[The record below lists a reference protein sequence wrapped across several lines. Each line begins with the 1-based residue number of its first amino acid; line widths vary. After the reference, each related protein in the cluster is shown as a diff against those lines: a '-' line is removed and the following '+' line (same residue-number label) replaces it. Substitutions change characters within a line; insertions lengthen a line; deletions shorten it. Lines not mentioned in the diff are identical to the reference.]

1 MSGKKKPVERKMW
14 HLAGEPA
21 YPIKLSTSDEN
32 TFSENFSFQQEIIPP
47 RPDSMLRVSNSV
59 VRVRESAARASLGFL
74 CKRFAGRYRQCE
86 IVEAVSTAASLHVCI
101 TERCARSTDFLLG
114 AALWLLD
121 YIDRRRLD
129 SQFLPLLPKEVDGSL
144 IFQLSMVD
152 DFSHS
157 SDDVLRLMTVLCN
170 RSGTEKTAFRNIL
183 RLIDKETA
191 ATLRETFLGCF
202 LDYFG
207 RYMEVCTRVKRP
219 AIPAD
224 GPLMTPEI
232 SLLSGSGR
240 FNAEADSLLTLMRCN
255 PDVTFLLL
263 TPELIG
269 ASEEELRSELY
280 FRRSVDLL
288 RGFTVRDPYA
298 ICAAYLLLEK
308 EEDALVH
315 LNTLT
320 SAVITCAE
328 RHLPWGIGEPQGWP
342 RAFQDGALDYE
353 LRHTFAGSDAEEDEA
368 NMLPVFPVEDGQR
381 LSEAQM
387 FYLTTGYALP
397 RNRVPSQ
404 KLVDWFV
411 KQGLPKERS
420 REFAFGAM
428 LAVYQDNLRELL
440 SLEPSFD
447 DFDDDN
453 DQENE
458 AAPQADPEVES
469 QNEARITDLTRQV
482 KELRRALYES
492 ERTAR
497 QFQEQLLEEERQS
510 AREHMELNRLRDVLY
525 RIRSGEE
532 QDERQTEAVMELP
545 WQVTRRVLIFG
556 GHDTWL
562 KAIRP
567 MLPGARFFEKEYLPD
582 LNVLKNADVVWI
594 QANAISHK
602 FFYRVIHAAR
612 KENIPVRYFGFASAR
627 KCAEQLVMDEIAE
640 CGSES

>member
-1 MSGKKKPVERKMW
+1 MAGKKNPVERKTW
-14 HLAGEPA
+14 HLAGEPV

-32 TFSENFSFQQEIIPP
+32 TFSENFSFQRDITPP
-47 RPDSMLRVSNSV
+47 GSDSMLQVSNSTMK
-59 VRVRESAARASLGFL
+59 VRESAARASLGFL
-74 CKRFAGRYRQCE
+74 CKRFEGRYRQSE
-86 IVEAVSTAASLHVCI
+86 IVEAVSIAASLHVCI
-101 TERCARSTDFLLG
+101 TERCAQSTEFLLG

-129 SQFLPLLPKEVDGSL
+129 NQFLPLLPKSVDSGL
-144 IFQLSMVD
+144 IFHLPMVD

-157 SDDVLRLMTVLCN
+157 SDDVLRLMTALCN
-170 RSGTEKTAFRNIL
+170 RNGTEKAALRNIL

-191 ATLRETFLGCF
+191 AALREAFLDCF

-219 AIPAD
+219 AIPA
-224 GPLMTPEI
+224 GRPLPSPEL
-232 SLLSGSGR
+232 SPLSGSGR
-240 FNAEADSLLTLMRCN
+240 FSAEADSLLSSMRSN

-263 TPELIG
+263 TPGLIG
-269 ASEEELRSELY
+269 ASDDELKSELY

-288 RGFTVRDPYA
+288 RGFTVSDPYA

-308 EEDALVH
+308 EGDALVS

-320 SAVITCAE
+320 GAVITCAE
-328 RHLPWGIGEPQGWP
+328 RHLPWGAGEPQAWP
-342 RAFQDGALDYE
+342 RTFQDGTPDYD
-353 LRHTFAGSDAEEDEA
+353 LRYMFAGSDEEQDET
-368 NMLPVFPVEDGQR
+368 NELPACPVEDGQR
-381 LSEAQM
+381 LSEAQL

-397 RNRVPSQ
+397 RNRIPSQ
-404 KLVDWFV
+404 ELIDWFV
-411 KQGLPKERS
+411 KQGLTEERS
-420 REFAFGAM
+420 REFTFGAM
-428 LAVYQDNLRELL
+428 LAVYQDNLRDLL

-447 DFDDDN
+447 DFDDD
-453 DQENE
+453 DDSDGE

-510 AREHMELNRLRDVLY
+510 ARERMELTQLRDILY
-525 RIRSGEE
+525 QIRSGEE
-532 QDERQTEAVMELP
+532 QSDRQSETVIELP

-567 MLPGARFFEKEYLPD
+567 MLPGARFFEKESLPD

-594 QANAISHK
+594 QSNAISHK

-627 KCAEQLVMDEIAE
+627 KCAEQLVLDEIAE
-640 CGSES
+640 CESES